1 MKKTNLGPVA
11 VKMNR
16 ESVNALLQSLNQI
29 AAIDPE
35 NHIAQSAQKLMQKII
50 KHGRTFPHDDM
61 ELVSIYFYDNEAST
75 LIQLVS
81 MYLAV
86 LEESTE
92 DYYGRIGRSRKRGL
106 GNPQSA
112 EQKIAD
118 AFRN

>member
-11 VKMNR
+11 VKIDR

-35 NHIAQSAQKLMQKII
+35 NHIAQSAQKLMHKII
-50 KHGRTFPHDDM
+50 KHGRTFPHDDLK
-61 ELVSIYFYDNEAST
+61 LVSIYFYDNEASM

-92 DYYGRIGRSRKRGL
+92 DYYDRIGHSRKRGL
-106 GNPQSA
+106 GNSQSA
-112 EQKIAD
+112 EQN
-118 AFRN
+118 FSGESTN